1 MKKQSRG
8 LSTRAEITIHKVPVV
23 GVVGFIFVVGIIAIA
38 LLGLPVTKWFL
49 LASLLAGIA
58 VAGTIRLAHKLRPRT
73 EEEEIQLNVGRQ
85 TRQPWISLRFR
96 KLLGV
101 EHWVGGNLEFAR
113 LWIE

>member
-1 MKKQSRG
+1 LQPGGHRFDPGQLHQKNREGSEPMKKQSRG

-85 TRQPWISLRFR
+85 TRQP
-96 KLLGV
+96 
-101 EHWVGGNLEFAR
+101 
-113 LWIE
+113 